1 MDTTSWQPSQSL
13 TSAQSVSVSDITTKK
28 DLENPLHAL
37 ESSDSVIFPLI
48 WALGSE
54 KHPLLSPESAVHHQ
68 ISSETQTYNQSA
80 SEGVTTIGSKNQ
92 INVSHTVR
100 ATDSQT
106 NQENVPLYMQSS
118 PESPNV
124 EKYLQGTIAPDIEEG
139 MDEEEDKLETYF
151 SVIEPE
157 GLDVPY
163 KINPAPQAVI
173 HEESEGRDPT
183 SRKENITTKPTTN
196 SPMTPDFLT
205 TPVTQKMSTTQEVLR
220 VNLQESEPSRK
231 PFERLVNL
239 HSDDQEEEVE
249 EEERNY
255 RPLLV
260 QTDGALSD
268 FRATSGLQLRSNQTS
283 AAGFLPERPWQC
295 LCLVVSGVSAVD
307 LLQSCCAAG
316 QKWASDHQHCKNMP
330 TNEKQSMC
338 RKAVLPQL
346 FEGDP
351 VSIRHDF
358 SQERRHLEGKGC
370 EIHQFLGYPCG
381 HIFLTCCEEE
391 EGLSKVSLRRKPR
404 PTSIPREDSEGTFP
418 REAFAIGATDETA
431 NGVEEQKDVDE
442 CLLHAGKLCQQTCT
456 NTWGSFHCG
465 LIPAEENRVKD
476 YRPANIPTITP
487 ATTTAIISSRTTT
500 TTSRPVRINPCSV
513 FSSCR
518 SGSLLL
524 FPWVQTEDRWKK
536 ILTNVLGT
544 HNCGVGFVC
553 ENTLGSFLCNHKPKC
568 ITGFSQDS
576 HGNCIDLC
584 SSGFNCINTVGSFSC
599 QQKTISCSPGYSAS
613 SDGAKCMGTN
623 RCGLGQI
630 CQNLPGSYTCDCQ
643 TGYQYDSLRK
653 LCTDINECD
662 KKPCSQECANIY
674 GSYQCYCRQGYHLKD
689 DGHTCEDECSQS
701 IGSLCTFRCVNVAGS
716 YQCACPPQGFTLSAN
731 KRSCKDIDECTAGSH
746 NCSYDQSCF
755 NLQGGFSC
763 NSLDCQ
769 NSPVRITYYQ
779 LSFQTNIIIPAQI
792 FRIGPSPS
800 YSGDHI
806 SISIIRGNEEGFF
819 STRKLNGYTG
829 AVFLQRQVKQ
839 PKDFLIYVEM
849 KLLRKGTLST
859 FLAKIYVFI

>member
-1 MDTTSWQPSQSL
+1 M
-13 TSAQSVSVSDITTKK
+13 
-28 DLENPLHAL
+28 
-37 ESSDSVIFPLI
+37 
-48 WALGSE
+48 
-54 KHPLLSPESAVHHQ
+54 
-68 ISSETQTYNQSA
+68 
-80 SEGVTTIGSKNQ
+80 
-92 INVSHTVR
+92 
-100 ATDSQT
+100 
-106 NQENVPLYMQSS
+106 
-118 PESPNV
+118 
-124 EKYLQGTIAPDIEEG
+124 
-139 MDEEEDKLETYF
+139 
-151 SVIEPE
+151 
-157 GLDVPY
+157 
-163 KINPAPQAVI
+163 
-173 HEESEGRDPT
+173 
-183 SRKENITTKPTTN
+183 
-196 SPMTPDFLT
+196 
-205 TPVTQKMSTTQEVLR
+205 
-220 VNLQESEPSRK
+220 
-231 PFERLVNL
+231 
-239 HSDDQEEEVE
+239 
-249 EEERNY
+249 
-255 RPLLV
+255 
-260 QTDGALSD
+260 
-268 FRATSGLQLRSNQTS
+268 
-283 AAGFLPERPWQC
+283 
-295 LCLVVSGVSAVD
+295 
-307 LLQSCCAAG
+307 
-316 QKWASDHQHCKNMP
+316 
-330 TNEKQSMC
+330 
-338 RKAVLPQL
+338 
-346 FEGDP
+346 
-351 VSIRHDF
+351 
-358 SQERRHLEGKGC
+358 
-370 EIHQFLGYPCG
+370 
-381 HIFLTCCEEE
+381 
-391 EGLSKVSLRRKPR
+391 
-404 PTSIPREDSEGTFP
+404 
-418 REAFAIGATDETA
+418 
-431 NGVEEQKDVDE
+431 
-442 CLLHAGKLCQQTCT
+442 
-456 NTWGSFHCG
+456 
-465 LIPAEENRVKD
+465 
-476 YRPANIPTITP
+476 
-487 ATTTAIISSRTTT
+487 
-500 TTSRPVRINPCSV
+500 
-513 FSSCR
+513 
-518 SGSLLL
+518 
-524 FPWVQTEDRWKK
+524 
-536 ILTNVLGT
+536 GT

-576 HGNCIDLC
+576 HGNCIDINECLSLRDLC

-599 QQKTISCSPGYSAS
+599 QQKTISCSRGTAPALMEPSVS
-613 SDGAKCMGTN
+613 MGTN

-689 DGHTCEDECSQS
+689 DGHTCEDIDECSQS

-859 FLAKIYVFI
+859 FLAKIYVFITSVLTNTVPAFSFSLTYRALLMSRVKTPDARPNSVAFALLRTSSTSLRQGEREEGGDTQERMRQS